1 MKRKTIKDIS
11 VMNKAGKKISML
23 TAYDYFS
30 AKLIDQAGVDIILVG
45 DSLGMVIQ
53 GKENTLGVE
62 LEDII
67 YHTKMVK
74 RGSKN
79 ALITAD
85 LPFMTYQADTAEAV
99 KNAGRVIKAGASAV
113 KLEGGREIAAAV
125 KKIVEAGVPVVGH
138 IGLTPQSVHS
148 LGGFKVQG
156 KKKEAALKLFED
168 ALILQKAGVSAIVLE
183 TIPAQLAEL
192 ITEELEIATIGIG
205 AGEHCDG
212 QVLVYHD
219 LLGYDDQFK
228 AKFVRRYADLNKI
241 ITEAVKDYLA
251 DLKGEKFPGEEES
264 YYMEEDIFN
273 EVKKELIKN
282 GNN

>member
-1 MKRKTIKDIS
+1 MKE
-11 VMNKAGKKISML
+11 AGEKISML

-45 DSLGMVIQ
+45 DSLGMVIH

-62 LEDII
+62 MEDII

-74 RGSKN
+74 RGSKR

-85 LPFMTYQADTAEAV
+85 LPFMSYQADIAEAV
-99 KNAGRVIKAGASAV
+99 RNAGKAIKAGASAV
-113 KLEGGREIAAAV
+113 KLEGGREITAAV
-125 KKIVEAGVPVVGH
+125 KRIVDSGIPVVGH
-138 IGLTPQSVHS
+138 LGLTPQSLHS

-168 ALILQKAGVSAIVLE
+168 ALALQKAGVFALVLE

-192 ITEELEIATIGIG
+192 ITEELEIAVIGIG
-205 AGEHCDG
+205 AGDHCDG

-241 ITEAVKDYLA
+241 ITEAVKNYIN
-251 DLKGEKFPGEEES
+251 DLKEEKFPGEEES
-264 YYMEEDIFN
+264 YYMEADIFK
-273 EVKKELIKN
+273 EVKKELKKN
-282 GNN
+282 GDN